1 MERVKKMYLVDSVYP
16 DLRNVKKHYSD
27 LDRNVSEVLERR
39 DIKDD
44 EKLALYHQA
53 LNKYLIN
60 RRAVET
66 ELEEKPPKIR
76 LETPKEKSVAEKYLD
91 ALQEGEERKKAER
104 IIADVKA
111 YTPLDWDEKG
121 RLVHRGRVVEGS
133 SLPEIVGHHIALAE
147 KKKPKATKGP
157 TGWETFEEYRSDIA
171 PTPTPTRRSKRRRQ
185 RRFGLDWEF
194 Y

>member
-1 MERVKKMYLVDSVYP
+1 M
-16 DLRNVKKHYSD
+16 
-27 LDRNVSEVLERR
+27 SEVLERR

-60 RRAVET
+60 RCAVET
-66 ELEEKPPKIR
+66 KLEEKPPEIR
-76 LETPKEKSVAEKYLD
+76 LETPKEKRAEEKYLD
-91 ALQEGEERKKAER
+91 ALQEGEERKKAEC

-111 YTPLDWDEKG
+111 YTLLDWDEKD

-147 KKKPKATKGP
+147 KKKPKAT
-157 TGWETFEEYRSDIA
+157 
-171 PTPTPTRRSKRRRQ
+171 
-185 RRFGLDWEF
+185 
-194 Y
+194 

>member
-1 MERVKKMYLVDSVYP
+1 MYLVDSVYP

-27 LDRNVSEVLERR
+27 LDKNVSEVLERR

-76 LETPKEKSVAEKYLD
+76 LETP
-91 ALQEGEERKKAER
+91 
-104 IIADVKA
+104 
-111 YTPLDWDEKG
+111 T
-121 RLVHRGRVVEGS
+121 
-133 SLPEIVGHHIALAE
+133 
-147 KKKPKATKGP
+147 
-157 TGWETFEEYRSDIA
+157 
-171 PTPTPTRRSKRRRQ
+171 
-185 RRFGLDWEF
+185 
-194 Y
+194 